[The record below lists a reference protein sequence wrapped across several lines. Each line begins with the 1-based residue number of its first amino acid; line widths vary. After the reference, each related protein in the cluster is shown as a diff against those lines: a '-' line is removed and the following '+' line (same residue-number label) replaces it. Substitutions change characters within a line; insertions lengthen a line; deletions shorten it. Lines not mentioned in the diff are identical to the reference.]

1 MSSPLAQTI
10 HARLASYLAR
20 ACPLDE
26 FKDWLVGE
34 TWDIEQRADTEA
46 ERLTYRI
53 KHRLA
58 EQSGGH
64 ITEDDVRRLLRP
76 LVEAAPAP
84 APA

>member
-20 ACPLDE
+20 ACSLDE
-26 FKDWLVGE
+26 LKDWLVGE

-64 ITEDDVRRLLRP
+64 ITEDDGRRLLRP
-76 LVEAAPAP
+76 LIAAAPAP

>member
-1 MSSPLAQTI
+1 MSSPLVRTI
-10 HARLASYLAR
+10 QARLADYLAGE
-20 ACPLDE
+20 CSLDE

-34 TWDIEQRADTEA
+34 TWDIELRADAEA

-64 ITEDDVRRLLRP
+64 ITEDDLREALRP